1 MQDQLSMLTPM
12 LTLPEQLHTERLVL
26 RAPCAA
32 DAAFMFEA
40 YTQDMAVARYM
51 VWRPHRSVLETEAFI
66 AWCMQA
72 WAGGGAMPYVLAF
85 RDNPHR
91 PIGMLEARPSAHTV
105 DMGYV
110 LAGEH
115 WRKGLMSE
123 AIAAMVEAALAQPAC
138 FRVQATCHV
147 DNAASARTL
156 EKSGF
161 VREGRLERY
170 AINPNISDEP
180 EPCFMY
186 ARCKPWNPFKNAC

>member
-1 MQDQLSMLTPM
+1 M
-12 LTLPEQLHTERLVL
+12 LTLPQQLHTERLVL

-32 DAAFMFEA
+32 DAVSIFES
-40 YTQDMAVARYM
+40 YTQDMEVARYM
-51 VWRPHRSVLETEAFI
+51 VWRQHRSVGETQAFI

-72 WAGGGAMPYVLAF
+72 WAGGAAMPYVLAC
-85 RDNPHR
+85 RDQPQR
-91 PIGMLEARPSAHTV
+91 PIGMLEARLSAHTV

-110 LAGEH
+110 LAREH

-123 AIAAMVEAALAQPAC
+123 AIAALVEAALAQSAC

-170 AINPNISDEP
+170 AINPNISDQP
-180 EPCFMY
+180 EPCLMY
-186 ARCKPWNPFKNAC
+186 ARCKS

>member
-1 MQDQLSMLTPM
+1 M
-12 LTLPEQLHTERLVL
+12 LTLPEQLQTERLVL
-26 RAPCAA
+26 RAPCTADTAA
-32 DAAFMFEA
+32 IFEA
-40 YTQDMAVARYM
+40 YTQDTEVARYM
-51 VWRPHRSVLETEAFI
+51 VWRPHRSVGETQAFI

-72 WAGGGAMPYVLAF
+72 WAGGVARPYVLAF
-85 RDNPHR
+85 RDNPQR
-91 PIGMLEARPSAHTV
+91 PIGMLEARLSAHTV

-110 LAGEH
+110 LAREQ
-115 WRKGLMSE
+115 WRQGLMSE
-123 AIAAMVEAALAQPAC
+123 AIGALVEAALAQPAC

-170 AINPNISDEP
+170 AINPNVSDQP

-186 ARCKPWNPFKNAC
+186 ARCKP